1 MLNISKKLLL
11 YLANRIFTLKNKKIC
26 YLLSFPSSYIQSKI
40 SKSYRML
47 EYDNNYIRR
56 LIQLDLVGGLS
67 PEEKGKLE
75 DWINESEEHRL
86 LFCKIKKQLS
96 INEIRNYL
104 QTDVEDAWK
113 KVREKTFGAPPVRP
127 RIRPK
132 WLKYAAVVLPVLL
145 SITLWYTWK
154 EEMKNKQATV
164 ARLNP
169 VLTLDNGEKYQL
181 DPEEQTEIYVNEE
194 VKAYQAGGGLIYD
207 TTARQEENKYNR
219 IEVPRG
225 SEYWIVLPD
234 GTRVWLNAA
243 TELKYPVAF
252 HAKERRVYLKGEAYF
267 EVAPDKNRPFY
278 VETEE
283 VKVRVLGTVFN
294 VNTHYTRGVRTVLVE
309 GAVALEWGDQKEIR
323 MKPGE
328 LADFDRTTTEVTL
341 KEVDVTSYIS
351 WKEGYFVFEDEP
363 LEEIMHTLSLW
374 YDKEFLFVGK
384 RSRTLHFSGHIK
396 RYERIETILS
406 AITDVTGVEF
416 RMNGQIILI
425 R

>member
-1 MLNISKKLLL
+1 
-11 YLANRIFTLKNKKIC
+11 
-26 YLLSFPSSYIQSKI
+26 
-40 SKSYRML
+40 ML

-56 LIQLDLVGGLS
+56 LIQLNLVGGLS

-75 DWINESEEHRL
+75 NWIDESEEHRL
-86 LFCKIKKQLS
+86 LFYKIKKQLS
-96 INEIRNYL
+96 VNEIRNYL

-113 KVREKTFGAPPVRP
+113 KVREKTFGAPAVRP
-127 RIRPK
+127 RRVLK
-132 WLKYAAVVLPVLL
+132 WLKYAAVVIPVSL
-145 SITLWYTWK
+145 SLSLWYTWK
-154 EEMKNKQATV
+154 EKMENKQATV
-164 ARLNP
+164 ACLSP

-181 DPEEQTEIYVNEE
+181 DPEEQTEIYVDEE

-283 VKVRVLGTVFN
+283 VKIRVLGTVFD

-384 RSRTLHFSGHIK
+384 RSRTLHFSGHII

>member
-1 MLNISKKLLL
+1 
-11 YLANRIFTLKNKKIC
+11 
-26 YLLSFPSSYIQSKI
+26 
-40 SKSYRML
+40 ML

-113 KVREKTFGAPPVRP
+113 KVREKTFGAPAVRP
-127 RIRPK
+127 RRVLK
-132 WLKYAAVVLPVLL
+132 WLKYAAVVIPVSL
-145 SITLWYTWK
+145 SLSLWYAWK
-154 EEMKNKQATV
+154 EKMENKQATV
-164 ARLNP
+164 ARLSP

-181 DPEEQTEIYVNEE
+181 DPEEQTEIYVDEE

-283 VKVRVLGTVFN
+283 VKIRVLGTVFD

-384 RSRTLHFSGHIK
+384 RSRALHFSGHIK

-406 AITDVTGVEF
+406 AITDVTGMEF

>member
-1 MLNISKKLLL
+1 
-11 YLANRIFTLKNKKIC
+11 
-26 YLLSFPSSYIQSKI
+26 
-40 SKSYRML
+40 ML

-113 KVREKTFGAPPVRP
+113 KVREKTFGAPAVRP
-127 RIRPK
+127 RRGLK
-132 WLKYAAVVLPVLL
+132 WLKYAAVVLPVSL
-145 SITLWYTWK
+145 SLSLWYTWK
-154 EEMKNKQATV
+154 EKMENKQATV
-164 ARLNP
+164 ACLSP

-181 DPEEQTEIYVNEE
+181 DPEEQTEIYVDEE

-283 VKVRVLGTVFN
+283 VKIRVLGTVFD

-384 RSRTLHFSGHIK
+384 RSRALHFSGHIK

>member
-1 MLNISKKLLL
+1 
-11 YLANRIFTLKNKKIC
+11 
-26 YLLSFPSSYIQSKI
+26 
-40 SKSYRML
+40 ML

-56 LIQLDLVGGLS
+56 LIQLDLIGGLS

-104 QTDVEDAWK
+104 QTDVEDAWE

-164 ARLNP
+164 ARLSP

-181 DPEEQTEIYVNEE
+181 DPEEQTEIYVDEE

-283 VKVRVLGTVFN
+283 VKVRVLGTVFD

>member
-1 MLNISKKLLL
+1 
-11 YLANRIFTLKNKKIC
+11 
-26 YLLSFPSSYIQSKI
+26 
-40 SKSYRML
+40 ML

-113 KVREKTFGAPPVRP
+113 KVREKTFGAPAVRP
-127 RIRPK
+127 RRVLK

-164 ARLNP
+164 ARLSP

-181 DPEEQTEIYVNEE
+181 DPEEQTEIYVDEE

-283 VKVRVLGTVFN
+283 VKIRVLGTVFD

-384 RSRTLHFSGHIK
+384 RSRALHFSGHIK

>member
-1 MLNISKKLLL
+1 
-11 YLANRIFTLKNKKIC
+11 
-26 YLLSFPSSYIQSKI
+26 
-40 SKSYRML
+40 ML
-47 EYDNNYIRR
+47 EYDNNYVRR

-104 QTDVEDAWK
+104 RTDVEDAWK

-164 ARLNP
+164 ARLHP

-207 TTARQEENKYNR
+207 TTVRQEENKYNR

-351 WKEGYFVFEDEP
+351 CKEGYFVFEDEP

-374 YDKEFLFVGK
+374 YDKEFLFAGK

>member
-1 MLNISKKLLL
+1 MENSIDHIITRILSGNSSSEDFLSLSEWLN
-11 YLANRIFTLKNKKIC
+11 ADEKNKKEFR
-26 YLLSFPSSYIQSKI
+26 LL
-40 SKSYRML
+40 KSYWDAEVSFSHSLMPNVSL
-47 EYDNNYIRR
+47 DNLRKKIDDQSRQKRLR
-56 LIQLDLVGGLS
+56 LIRFIATPIAAAIAFLV
-67 PEEKGKLE
+67 
-75 DWINESEEHRL
+75 
-86 LFCKIKKQLS
+86 LFFATIHLNTREAKVQQFYTYI
-96 INEIRNYL
+96 
-104 QTDVEDAWK
+104 TD
-113 KVREKTFGAPPVRP
+113 
-127 RIRPK
+127 
-132 WLKYAAVVLPVLL
+132 
-145 SITLWYTWK
+145 
-154 EEMKNKQATV
+154 KNKSHF
-164 ARLNP
+164 
-169 VLTLDNGEKYQL
+169 TLD
-181 DPEEQTEIYVNEE
+181 
-194 VKAYQAGGGLIYD
+194 
-207 TTARQEENKYNR
+207 
-219 IEVPRG
+219 
-225 SEYWIVLPD
+225 D
-234 GTRVWLNAA
+234 GTKIILNRNSRFTYSDAYG
-243 TELKYPVAF
+243 TDQRKVNLE
-252 HAKERRVYLKGEAYF
+252 GEAYF

-283 VKVRVLGTVFN
+283 VKIRVLGTVFD

>member
-1 MLNISKKLLL
+1 
-11 YLANRIFTLKNKKIC
+11 
-26 YLLSFPSSYIQSKI
+26 
-40 SKSYRML
+40 ML

-283 VKVRVLGTVFN
+283 VK
-294 VNTHYTRGVRTVLVE
+294 
-309 GAVALEWGDQKEIR
+309 EIR

-384 RSRTLHFSGHIK
+384 RSRALHFSGHIK

-425 R
+425 H

>member
-1 MLNISKKLLL
+1 
-11 YLANRIFTLKNKKIC
+11 
-26 YLLSFPSSYIQSKI
+26 
-40 SKSYRML
+40 ML

-113 KVREKTFGAPPVRP
+113 KVREKTFGAPAVRP
-127 RIRPK
+127 RRVLK
-132 WLKYAAVVLPVLL
+132 WLKYAAVVIPVSL
-145 SITLWYTWK
+145 SLSLWYAWK
-154 EEMKNKQATV
+154 EKMENKQATV
-164 ARLNP
+164 ACLSP

-283 VKVRVLGTVFN
+283 VKIRVLGTVFD

-384 RSRTLHFSGHIK
+384 RSRALHFSGHIK

-425 R
+425 H

>member
-1 MLNISKKLLL
+1 
-11 YLANRIFTLKNKKIC
+11 
-26 YLLSFPSSYIQSKI
+26 
-40 SKSYRML
+40 ML

-225 SEYWIVLPD
+225 SKYWIVLPD

-283 VKVRVLGTVFN
+283 VKVRVLGTVFD

-384 RSRTLHFSGHIK
+384 RSRALHFSGHIK

-425 R
+425 H

>member
-1 MLNISKKLLL
+1 
-11 YLANRIFTLKNKKIC
+11 
-26 YLLSFPSSYIQSKI
+26 
-40 SKSYRML
+40 ML

-75 DWINESEEHRL
+75 DWIDESEEHRL

-113 KVREKTFGAPPVRP
+113 KVREKTFGAPAVRP
-127 RIRPK
+127 RRVLK
-132 WLKYAAVVLPVLL
+132 WLKYAAVVIPVSL
-145 SITLWYTWK
+145 SLSLWYAWK
-154 EEMKNKQATV
+154 EKMENKQATV
-164 ARLNP
+164 ACLSP

-283 VKVRVLGTVFN
+283 VKVRVLGTVFD

-384 RSRTLHFSGHIK
+384 RSRALHFSGHIK

-425 R
+425 H

>member
-1 MLNISKKLLL
+1 
-11 YLANRIFTLKNKKIC
+11 
-26 YLLSFPSSYIQSKI
+26 
-40 SKSYRML
+40 ML

-113 KVREKTFGAPPVRP
+113 KVREKTFGAPAVRP
-127 RIRPK
+127 RRVLK
-132 WLKYAAVVLPVLL
+132 WLKYAAVVIPVSL
-145 SITLWYTWK
+145 SLSLWYAWK
-154 EEMKNKQATV
+154 EKMENKQATV
-164 ARLNP
+164 ACLSP

-181 DPEEQTEIYVNEE
+181 DPEEQTEIYVDEE

-283 VKVRVLGTVFN
+283 VKIRVLGTVFD

-384 RSRTLHFSGHIK
+384 RSRALHFSGHIK

-425 R
+425 H

>member
-1 MLNISKKLLL
+1 
-11 YLANRIFTLKNKKIC
+11 
-26 YLLSFPSSYIQSKI
+26 
-40 SKSYRML
+40 ML

-113 KVREKTFGAPPVRP
+113 KVREKTFGAPAVRP
-127 RIRPK
+127 RRVLK
-132 WLKYAAVVLPVLL
+132 WLKYAAVVIPVSL
-145 SITLWYTWK
+145 SLSLWYAWK
-154 EEMKNKQATV
+154 EKMENKQATV
-164 ARLNP
+164 ARLSP

-181 DPEEQTEIYVNEE
+181 DPEEQTEIYVDEE

-283 VKVRVLGTVFN
+283 VKIWVLGTVFD

-384 RSRTLHFSGHIK
+384 RSRALHFSGHIK

>member
-1 MLNISKKLLL
+1 
-11 YLANRIFTLKNKKIC
+11 
-26 YLLSFPSSYIQSKI
+26 
-40 SKSYRML
+40 ML

-56 LIQLDLVGGLS
+56 LIQLNLVGGLS

-75 DWINESEEHRL
+75 NWIDESEEHRL
-86 LFCKIKKQLS
+86 LFYKIKKQLS
-96 INEIRNYL
+96 VNEIRNYL

-113 KVREKTFGAPPVRP
+113 KVREKTFGAPAVRP
-127 RIRPK
+127 RRVLK
-132 WLKYAAVVLPVLL
+132 WLKYAAVVIPVSL
-145 SITLWYTWK
+145 SLSLWYTWK
-154 EEMKNKQATV
+154 EKMENKQATV
-164 ARLNP
+164 ACLSP

-283 VKVRVLGTVFN
+283 VKIRVLGTVFD

-384 RSRTLHFSGHIK
+384 RSRALHFSGHIK

-425 R
+425 H

>member
-1 MLNISKKLLL
+1 MG
-11 YLANRIFTLKNKKIC
+11 NRIFTLKNKKIC

-56 LIQLDLVGGLS
+56 LIQLNLVGGLS

-86 LFCKIKKQLS
+86 LFYKIKKQLS
-96 INEIRNYL
+96 VNEIRNYL

-181 DPEEQTEIYVNEE
+181 DPEEQTEIYVDEE

-283 VKVRVLGTVFN
+283 VKVRVLGTVFD

-384 RSRTLHFSGHIK
+384 RSRALHFSGHIK

-425 R
+425 H

>member
-1 MLNISKKLLL
+1 
-11 YLANRIFTLKNKKIC
+11 
-26 YLLSFPSSYIQSKI
+26 
-40 SKSYRML
+40 ML

-283 VKVRVLGTVFN
+283 VKVRVLGTVFD

-384 RSRTLHFSGHIK
+384 RSRALHFSGHIK
-396 RYERIETILS
+396 RYERLETILS

-425 R
+425 H

>member
-1 MLNISKKLLL
+1 
-11 YLANRIFTLKNKKIC
+11 
-26 YLLSFPSSYIQSKI
+26 
-40 SKSYRML
+40 ML

-113 KVREKTFGAPPVRP
+113 KVREKTFGAPAVRP
-127 RIRPK
+127 RRVLK
-132 WLKYAAVVLPVLL
+132 WLKYAAVVIPVSL
-145 SITLWYTWK
+145 SLSLWYAWK
-154 EEMKNKQATV
+154 EKMENKQATV
-164 ARLNP
+164 ACLSP

-181 DPEEQTEIYVNEE
+181 DPEEQTEIYVDEE

-283 VKVRVLGTVFN
+283 VKVRVLGTVFD

-384 RSRTLHFSGHIK
+384 RSRALHFSGHIK

>member
-1 MLNISKKLLL
+1 MG
-11 YLANRIFTLKNKKIC
+11 NRIFTLKNKKIC

-56 LIQLDLVGGLS
+56 LIQLNLVGGLS

-75 DWINESEEHRL
+75 NWIDESEEHRL
-86 LFCKIKKQLS
+86 LFYKIKKQLS
-96 INEIRNYL
+96 VNEIRNYL

-113 KVREKTFGAPPVRP
+113 KVREKTFGAPAVRP
-127 RIRPK
+127 RRVLK
-132 WLKYAAVVLPVLL
+132 WLKYAAVVIPVSL
-145 SITLWYTWK
+145 SLSLWYAWK
-154 EEMKNKQATV
+154 EKMENKQATV
-164 ARLNP
+164 ACLSP

-283 VKVRVLGTVFN
+283 VKIRVLGTVFD

-351 WKEGYFVFEDEP
+351 WREGYFVFEDEP

-384 RSRTLHFSGHIK
+384 RSRALHFSGHIK

-425 R
+425 H

>member
-1 MLNISKKLLL
+1 
-11 YLANRIFTLKNKKIC
+11 
-26 YLLSFPSSYIQSKI
+26 
-40 SKSYRML
+40 ML

-75 DWINESEEHRL
+75 NWIDESEEHRL

-164 ARLNP
+164 ACLSP

-283 VKVRVLGTVFN
+283 VKIRVLGTVFD

-384 RSRTLHFSGHIK
+384 RSRALHFSGHIK

-425 R
+425 H

>member
-1 MLNISKKLLL
+1 
-11 YLANRIFTLKNKKIC
+11 
-26 YLLSFPSSYIQSKI
+26 
-40 SKSYRML
+40 ML

-113 KVREKTFGAPPVRP
+113 KVREKTFGAPAVRP
-127 RIRPK
+127 RRVLK
-132 WLKYAAVVLPVLL
+132 WLKYAAVVIPVSL
-145 SITLWYTWK
+145 SLSLWYAWK
-154 EEMKNKQATV
+154 EKMENKQATV
-164 ARLNP
+164 ARLSP

-181 DPEEQTEIYVNEE
+181 DPEEQTEIYVDEE

-283 VKVRVLGTVFN
+283 VKSRVLGTVFD

-384 RSRTLHFSGHIK
+384 RSRALHFSGHIK

>member
-1 MLNISKKLLL
+1 M
-11 YLANRIFTLKNKKIC
+11 
-26 YLLSFPSSYIQSKI
+26 
-40 SKSYRML
+40 
-47 EYDNNYIRR
+47 
-56 LIQLDLVGGLS
+56 
-67 PEEKGKLE
+67 
-75 DWINESEEHRL
+75 
-86 LFCKIKKQLS
+86 
-96 INEIRNYL
+96 
-104 QTDVEDAWK
+104 
-113 KVREKTFGAPPVRP
+113 
-127 RIRPK
+127 
-132 WLKYAAVVLPVLL
+132 
-145 SITLWYTWK
+145 
-154 EEMKNKQATV
+154 
-164 ARLNP
+164 
-169 VLTLDNGEKYQL
+169 
-181 DPEEQTEIYVNEE
+181 
-194 VKAYQAGGGLIYD
+194 
-207 TTARQEENKYNR
+207 
-219 IEVPRG
+219 
-225 SEYWIVLPD
+225 
-234 GTRVWLNAA
+234 WLNAA

-283 VKVRVLGTVFN
+283 V
-294 VNTHYTRGVRTVLVE
+294 
-309 GAVALEWGDQKEIR
+309 KEIR

-384 RSRTLHFSGHIK
+384 RSRALHFSGHIK

-425 R
+425 H

>member
-1 MLNISKKLLL
+1 
-11 YLANRIFTLKNKKIC
+11 
-26 YLLSFPSSYIQSKI
+26 
-40 SKSYRML
+40 ML

-86 LFCKIKKQLS
+86 LFYKIKKQLS

-145 SITLWYTWK
+145 SITLWYAWK
-154 EEMKNKQATV
+154 EKMENKQATV
-164 ARLNP
+164 ACLSP

-283 VKVRVLGTVFN
+283 VKVRVLGTVFD

-384 RSRTLHFSGHIK
+384 RSRALHFSGHIK

>member
-1 MLNISKKLLL
+1 
-11 YLANRIFTLKNKKIC
+11 
-26 YLLSFPSSYIQSKI
+26 
-40 SKSYRML
+40 ML

-75 DWINESEEHRL
+75 NWIDESEEHRL
-86 LFCKIKKQLS
+86 LFYKIKKQLS
-96 INEIRNYL
+96 VNEIRNYL

-113 KVREKTFGAPPVRP
+113 KVREKTFGAPAVRP
-127 RIRPK
+127 RRVLK
-132 WLKYAAVVLPVLL
+132 WLKYAAVVIPVSL
-145 SITLWYTWK
+145 SLSLWYAWK

-283 VKVRVLGTVFN
+283 VKIRVLGTVFD

-384 RSRTLHFSGHIK
+384 RSRALHFSGHIK

-425 R
+425 H

>member
-1 MLNISKKLLL
+1 MG
-11 YLANRIFTLKNKKIC
+11 NRIFTLKNKKIC

-113 KVREKTFGAPPVRP
+113 KVREKTFGAPAVRP
-127 RIRPK
+127 RRVLK
-132 WLKYAAVVLPVLL
+132 WLKYAAVVIPVSL
-145 SITLWYTWK
+145 SLSLWYAWK
-154 EEMKNKQATV
+154 EKMENKQATV
-164 ARLNP
+164 ARLSP

-181 DPEEQTEIYVNEE
+181 DPEEQTEIYVDEE

-283 VKVRVLGTVFN
+283 VKIRVLGTVFD

-384 RSRTLHFSGHIK
+384 RSRALHFSGHIK

>member
-1 MLNISKKLLL
+1 
-11 YLANRIFTLKNKKIC
+11 
-26 YLLSFPSSYIQSKI
+26 
-40 SKSYRML
+40 ML

-234 GTRVWLNAA
+234 GTRVSLNAA

-283 VKVRVLGTVFN
+283 VKVRVLGTVFD

-384 RSRTLHFSGHIK
+384 RSRALHFSGHIK

-425 R
+425 H

>member
-1 MLNISKKLLL
+1 
-11 YLANRIFTLKNKKIC
+11 
-26 YLLSFPSSYIQSKI
+26 
-40 SKSYRML
+40 ML

-113 KVREKTFGAPPVRP
+113 KVREKTFGAPAVRP
-127 RIRPK
+127 RRVLK
-132 WLKYAAVVLPVLL
+132 WLKYAAVVIPVSL
-145 SITLWYTWK
+145 SLSLWYAWK
-154 EEMKNKQATV
+154 EKMENKQATV
-164 ARLNP
+164 ACLSP

-181 DPEEQTEIYVNEE
+181 DPEEQTEIYVDEE

-225 SEYWIVLPD
+225 SEYW
-234 GTRVWLNAA
+234 TRVWLNAA

-283 VKVRVLGTVFN
+283 VKIRVLGTVFD

-425 R
+425 H

>member
-1 MLNISKKLLL
+1 
-11 YLANRIFTLKNKKIC
+11 
-26 YLLSFPSSYIQSKI
+26 
-40 SKSYRML
+40 ML

-384 RSRTLHFSGHIK
+384 RSRALHFSGHIK
-396 RYERIETILS
+396 RDERIETILS

-425 R
+425 H

>member
-1 MLNISKKLLL
+1 
-11 YLANRIFTLKNKKIC
+11 
-26 YLLSFPSSYIQSKI
+26 
-40 SKSYRML
+40 ML

-164 ARLNP
+164 ACLSP

-283 VKVRVLGTVFN
+283 VKIRVLGTVFD

-384 RSRTLHFSGHIK
+384 RSRALHFSGHIK

-425 R
+425 H

>member
-1 MLNISKKLLL
+1 
-11 YLANRIFTLKNKKIC
+11 
-26 YLLSFPSSYIQSKI
+26 
-40 SKSYRML
+40 ML

-283 VKVRVLGTVFN
+283 VKVRVLGTVFD

-384 RSRTLHFSGHIK
+384 RSRALHFSGHIK

-425 R
+425 HYISI

>member
-1 MLNISKKLLL
+1 
-11 YLANRIFTLKNKKIC
+11 
-26 YLLSFPSSYIQSKI
+26 
-40 SKSYRML
+40 ML

-164 ARLNP
+164 ARLSP

-219 IEVPRG
+219 IEVPRE

-283 VKVRVLGTVFN
+283 VKIRVLGTVFD

-384 RSRTLHFSGHIK
+384 RSRALHFSGHIK

-425 R
+425 H

>member
-1 MLNISKKLLL
+1 
-11 YLANRIFTLKNKKIC
+11 
-26 YLLSFPSSYIQSKI
+26 
-40 SKSYRML
+40 ML

-75 DWINESEEHRL
+75 DWIDESEEHRL

-164 ARLNP
+164 ARLHP

-374 YDKEFLFVGK
+374 YDKEFLFAGK

-416 RMNGQIILI
+416 RINGQIILI

>member
-1 MLNISKKLLL
+1 
-11 YLANRIFTLKNKKIC
+11 
-26 YLLSFPSSYIQSKI
+26 
-40 SKSYRML
+40 ML

-56 LIQLDLVGGLS
+56 LIQLNLVGGLS

-75 DWINESEEHRL
+75 NWIDESEEHRL
-86 LFCKIKKQLS
+86 LFYKIKKQLS
-96 INEIRNYL
+96 VNEIRNYL

-113 KVREKTFGAPPVRP
+113 KVREKTFGAPAVRP
-127 RIRPK
+127 RRVLK
-132 WLKYAAVVLPVLL
+132 WLKYAAVVIPVSL
-145 SITLWYTWK
+145 SLSLWYAWK
-154 EEMKNKQATV
+154 EKMENKQATV
-164 ARLNP
+164 ACLSP

-283 VKVRVLGTVFN
+283 VKIRVLGTVFD

-384 RSRTLHFSGHIK
+384 RSRALHFSGHIK

-425 R
+425 H

>member
-1 MLNISKKLLL
+1 
-11 YLANRIFTLKNKKIC
+11 
-26 YLLSFPSSYIQSKI
+26 
-40 SKSYRML
+40 ML

-86 LFCKIKKQLS
+86 LFYKIKKQSS

-164 ARLNP
+164 ACLSP

-181 DPEEQTEIYVNEE
+181 DPEEQTEIYVAEE

-283 VKVRVLGTVFN
+283 VKIRVLGTVFD

-384 RSRTLHFSGHIK
+384 RSRALHFSGHIK

-425 R
+425 H

>member
-1 MLNISKKLLL
+1 MG
-11 YLANRIFTLKNKKIC
+11 NRIFTLKNKKIC
-26 YLLSFPSSYIQSKI
+26 YLLSSPSSYIQSKI

-47 EYDNNYIRR
+47 EDDNNYIRR

-164 ARLNP
+164 ACLSP

-181 DPEEQTEIYVNEE
+181 DPEEQTEIYLNEE

-283 VKVRVLGTVFN
+283 VKIRVLGTVFD

-384 RSRTLHFSGHIK
+384 RSRALHFSGHIK

-425 R
+425 H

>member
-1 MLNISKKLLL
+1 M
-11 YLANRIFTLKNKKIC
+11 
-26 YLLSFPSSYIQSKI
+26 
-40 SKSYRML
+40 

-164 ARLNP
+164 ACLSP

-283 VKVRVLGTVFN
+283 VKIRVLGTVFD

-384 RSRTLHFSGHIK
+384 RSRALHFSGHIK

-425 R
+425 H

>member
-1 MLNISKKLLL
+1 
-11 YLANRIFTLKNKKIC
+11 
-26 YLLSFPSSYIQSKI
+26 
-40 SKSYRML
+40 ML

-67 PEEKGKLE
+67 PGKKEKLK
-75 DWINESEEHRL
+75 DSINESEEHRL

-113 KVREKTFGAPPVRP
+113 KVREKTFGAPAVRP
-127 RIRPK
+127 RRVLK
-132 WLKYAAVVLPVLL
+132 WLKYAAVVIPVSL
-145 SITLWYTWK
+145 SLSLWYAWK
-154 EEMKNKQATV
+154 EKMENKQATV
-164 ARLNP
+164 ACLSP

-181 DPEEQTEIYVNEE
+181 DPEEQTEIYVDEE

-283 VKVRVLGTVFN
+283 VKIRVLGTVFD

-425 R
+425 H

>member
-1 MLNISKKLLL
+1 
-11 YLANRIFTLKNKKIC
+11 
-26 YLLSFPSSYIQSKI
+26 
-40 SKSYRML
+40 ML

-86 LFCKIKKQLS
+86 LFYKIKKQLS
-96 INEIRNYL
+96 VNEIRNYL

-113 KVREKTFGAPPVRP
+113 KVREKTFGAPAVRP
-127 RIRPK
+127 RRVLK
-132 WLKYAAVVLPVLL
+132 WLKYAAVVIPVSL
-145 SITLWYTWK
+145 SLSLWYAWK
-154 EEMKNKQATV
+154 EKMENKQATV
-164 ARLNP
+164 ACLSP

-181 DPEEQTEIYVNEE
+181 DPEEQTEIYVDEE

-283 VKVRVLGTVFN
+283 VKIRVLGTVFD

-384 RSRTLHFSGHIK
+384 RSRALHFSGHIK

>member
-1 MLNISKKLLL
+1 
-11 YLANRIFTLKNKKIC
+11 
-26 YLLSFPSSYIQSKI
+26 
-40 SKSYRML
+40 ML

-56 LIQLDLVGGLS
+56 LIQLNLVGGLS

-113 KVREKTFGAPPVRP
+113 KVREKTFGAPAVRP
-127 RIRPK
+127 RRVLK
-132 WLKYAAVVLPVLL
+132 WLKYAAVVIPVSL
-145 SITLWYTWK
+145 SLSLWYAWK
-154 EEMKNKQATV
+154 EKMENKQATV
-164 ARLNP
+164 ARLSP

-181 DPEEQTEIYVNEE
+181 DPEEQTEIYVDEE

-283 VKVRVLGTVFN
+283 VKIRVLGTVFD

-384 RSRTLHFSGHIK
+384 RSRALHFSGHIK

>member
-1 MLNISKKLLL
+1 
-11 YLANRIFTLKNKKIC
+11 
-26 YLLSFPSSYIQSKI
+26 
-40 SKSYRML
+40 ML

-113 KVREKTFGAPPVRP
+113 KVREKTFGAPAVRP

-164 ARLNP
+164 ARLSP

-181 DPEEQTEIYVNEE
+181 DPEEQTEIYVDEE

-283 VKVRVLGTVFN
+283 VKIRVLGTVFD

-384 RSRTLHFSGHIK
+384 RSRALHFSGHIK